1 MKIKKKKST
10 SLGEKLSLSERYVS
24 TFFAIYS
31 RKQKSKMILAG
42 LLTFPSPRPS
52 HRTHAWH
59 FPTVAQV
66 SETFIFGTTAAGTVP
81 DFLCRSPDSLLSP

>member
-1 MKIKKKKST
+1 
-10 SLGEKLSLSERYVS
+10 
-24 TFFAIYS
+24 
-31 RKQKSKMILAG
+31 LAG